1 MLRIPDGWTLRIL
14 NAKMLRIPD
23 GWTLRILNAKMLGA
37 AVLSA
42 LTLPCFL
49 TMFCSL
55 IIFCSLTMSR
65 SRVCGHR

>member
-1 MLRIPDGWTLRIL
+1 
-14 NAKMLRIPD
+14 MLRIPD